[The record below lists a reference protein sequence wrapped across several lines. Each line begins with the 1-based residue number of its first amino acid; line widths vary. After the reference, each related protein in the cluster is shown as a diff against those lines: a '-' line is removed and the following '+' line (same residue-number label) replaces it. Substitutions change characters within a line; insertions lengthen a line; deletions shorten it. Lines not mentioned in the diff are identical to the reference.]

1 MSKNIQHR
9 ENIKAWKK
17 VQEEEFLASLPFSE
31 QEFLDLF
38 DFLDEKL
45 EKSPCQHDFKLTKKF
60 LKSKLIEF
68 DKHIDFFI
76 EHGGGC
82 DCEVLMN
89 MEELFPNSNENEL
102 IIIQKTSPREKIK
115 ELILTDLEIKNIPA
129 PWILFRTDNQY
140 EFQFGK
146 NSDIKITLIESLNK
160 LDWTNEGFWK
170 NQWEKLTELKLK
182 SDFEVIF
189 DKVSQLDLVTVK
201 TKDWL
206 PVLTWIKPVETKTWG
221 FLFRTVLS
229 RFRGDMNELKNLLE
243 KIDNK

>member
-17 VQEEEFLASLPFSE
+17 VQEVAFLASLPFSE

-38 DFLDEKL
+38 DFLDEQL

-60 LKSKLIEF
+60 LKGKLIDF

-82 DCEVLMN
+82 DCEILMN
-89 MEELFPNSNENEL
+89 MEELIPKSNENEPKK
-102 IIIQKTSPREKIK
+102 IQKTAPREKVK
-115 ELILTDLEIKNIPA
+115 ELILSDLDIKNIPA
-129 PWILFRTDNQY
+129 PWILFRSDNQY

-146 NSDIKITLIESLNK
+146 NIDIKITLIESLNK
-160 LDWTNEGFWK
+160 LDWTNESFWK
-170 NQWEKLTELKLK
+170 NQWEKLTKLKLK
-182 SDFEVIF
+182 SDCEVIF

-201 TKDWL
+201 TKDWI
-206 PVLTWIKPVETKTWG
+206 PVLTWIKPIETKTWG
-221 FLFRTVLS
+221 FLFRTELG
-229 RFRGDMNELKNLLE
+229 RFRGDMNELKNLLK

>member
-17 VQEEEFLASLPFSE
+17 LQEDEFLASLPFSE

-38 DFLDEKL
+38 DFLDEQL
-45 EKSPCQHDFKLTKKF
+45 EKLPCQHDFKLTKKF
-60 LKSKLIEF
+60 LKSKLIDF

-76 EHGGGC
+76 GHGGGC
-82 DCEVLMN
+82 DCEILMN
-89 MEELFPNSNENEL
+89 MEELFPNSNENEP
-102 IIIQKTSPREKIK
+102 IIIQKTAPREKVK

-129 PWILFRTDNQY
+129 PWILFRSDNHY

-160 LDWTNEGFWK
+160 LDWTNEDFWK

-182 SDFEVIF
+182 SDCEVIY
-189 DKVSQLDLVTVK
+189 DKVSQIDLLTVK
-201 TKDWL
+201 TKDWI
-206 PVLTWIKPVETKTWG
+206 PVLTWIKPTEIKTWG
-221 FLFRTVLS
+221 FLFRTELS
-229 RFRGDMNELKNLLE
+229 RFRGDMNEMKNLLK
-243 KIDNK
+243 KIENK